1 MMDKYGVDDAWEFLL
16 ERDLVHEQTLEVVTS
31 INGYTMKSIDEVVYV
46 LYGMDFEQLV
56 EEDDD
61 E

>member
-1 MMDKYGVDDAWEFLL
+1 MIDKKVDDAWEFLL

-31 INGYTMKSIDEVVYV
+31 INGYKMESIDDIVYA

>member
-1 MMDKYGVDDAWEFLL
+1 MIDKKVDDAWEFLL